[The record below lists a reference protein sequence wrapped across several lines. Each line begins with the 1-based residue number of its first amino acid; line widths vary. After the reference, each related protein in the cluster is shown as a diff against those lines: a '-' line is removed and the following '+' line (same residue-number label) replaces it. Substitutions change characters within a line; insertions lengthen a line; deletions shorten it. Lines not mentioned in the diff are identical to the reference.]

1 MSTDECS
8 NFNVRLADEADLRL
22 VFELVKELASYENL
36 LTELNA
42 TEESLRDAIFV
53 RKIVEVIIA
62 EYEGTPAGY
71 AMYYYNFSSFIG
83 KPGIFLEDIYVK
95 PEFRGKGIGRAFLV
109 YLSRLAQNSR
119 CWGLEW
125 ACLNWNKPSID
136 FYESIGAQHREEWRV
151 YRLKGNALNRLAES
165 GSFAKDIR
173 KEKNKE

>member
-8 NFNVRLADEADLRL
+8 GFSVRFAEKSDLQL
-22 VFELVKELASYENL
+22 IFELVKELANYENL
-36 LTELNA
+36 LTELHA
-42 TEESLRDAIFV
+42 TEESLRDAIFI

-62 EYEGTPAGY
+62 EYRGTPAGY

-95 PEFRGKGIGRAFLV
+95 PEFRGKGIGKSFLV
-109 YLSRLAQNSR
+109 YLSKLALKSR

-125 ACLNWNKPSID
+125 ACLNWNKPSIN

-151 YRLKGNALNRLAES
+151 YRLKGNALSRLAES
-165 GSFAKDIR
+165 ISFAEDI
-173 KEKNKE
+173 